1 VETIGVAADATRIFE
16 PARPILAR
24 NLRRSECRGVYEALG
39 VRRVVNACGIYTDL
53 GGSVLSPSVWAAAAA
68 ANATWA
74 AMGELLD
81 AAGARVAALCG
92 CEAARVVPGA
102 SAGIALSV
110 GACIARGDG
119 QLSEALPRVESVV
132 WMQRGHEYKYARCV
146 GLAGA
151 RVEWMD
157 DVVGALALAGGDGDG
172 AARPAAILHPAHLDA
187 AAVGLAEVAPL
198 ARAAGV
204 PVVVDA
210 AYLNFPMSELERWAA
225 AADLAC
231 FSAKYFWGPNTGGFV
246 AGRARPVA
254 DVAALDFTGYESGE
268 WRTFGRAFKLDRA
281 TVVATVAAL
290 EEWAALDH
298 DARLAGYAKLAAELA
313 KRCEELP
320 GAGAHVEQKLFT
332 LDERLVDGPI
342 NAVLVR
348 GGDAV
353 ALEAGLA
360 AGDPSIRAMAEGDA
374 LVLCTEALRPGEVDE
389 IAAALASLRQ
399 SLDDG

>member
-1 VETIGVAADATRIFE
+1 M
-16 PARPILAR
+16 
-24 NLRRSECRGVYEALG
+24 YEALG

-53 GGSVLSPSVWAAAAA
+53 GGSVLSPAVWAAAAE

-92 CEAARVVPGA
+92 CAAARVVPGA

-119 QLSEALPRVESVV
+119 PLSEALPRLEAVV
-132 WMQRGHEYKYARCV
+132 WMQRGHEYKYSRCAA
-146 GLAGA
+146 LAGA
-151 RVEWMD
+151 RVEWVD
-157 DVVGALALAGGDGDG
+157 DIVAALAS
-172 AARPAAILHPAHLDA
+172 AAPPAAILHPAHLDD
-187 AAVGLAEVAPL
+187 AAVGMEELAPL
-198 ARAAGV
+198 ARAARV

-210 AYLNFPMSELERWAA
+210 AFLSFPMSELERWAN

-231 FSAKYFWGPNTGGFV
+231 FSAKYFWGPNAAGFV
-246 AGRARPVA
+246 AGRAGPVA
-254 DVAALDFTGYESGE
+254 DVATLDFTGYETGA

-290 EEWAALDH
+290 EEWVGLDH
-298 DARLAGYAKLAAELA
+298 DARLAGYATLADALAA
-313 KRCEELP
+313 RCERLP
-320 GAGAHVEQKLFT
+320 GARVERKQFT
-332 LDERLVDGPI
+332 LDERLVDGPV

-348 GGDAV
+348 GADPV

-360 AGDPSIRAMAEGDA
+360 AANPSIRAMAEGDA
-374 LVLCTEALRPGEVDE
+374 LVFCTEALRSGEVDE
-389 IAAALASLRQ
+389 IATTLDSVWQ

>member
-1 VETIGVAADATRIFE
+1 M
-16 PARPILAR
+16 PH
-24 NLRRSECRGVYEALG
+24 VYERLG

-53 GGSVLSPSVWAAAAA
+53 GGSVLSPSVWAAATQ

-74 AMGELLD
+74 AMDELLD
-81 AAGARVAALCG
+81 GAGARIAALCG

-102 SAGIALSV
+102 SAGIALAL

-119 QLSEALPRVESVV
+119 ALSEALPLVDAVV
-132 WMQRGHEYKYARCV
+132 WMQRGHDYKYARCAA
-146 GLAGA
+146 LAGA
-151 RVEWMD
+151 RVEWID
-157 DVVGALALAGGDGDG
+157 DLAAALAPWAAGASAGPGAAPPSG
-172 AARPAAILHPAHLDA
+172 AAPPPATAARPVAILHPAHLDA
-187 AAVGLAEVAPL
+187 AAVGTAELAPL

-204 PVVVDA
+204 PIVVDA
-210 AYLNFPMSELERWAA
+210 AFLSFPMSELERWAA

-231 FSAKYFWGPNTGGFV
+231 FSAKYFGGPNGGGFV
-246 AGRARPVA
+246 AGRAGPVA
-254 DVAALDFTGYESGE
+254 DVAALDFTGYETGS
-268 WRTFGRAFKLDRA
+268 WRTFGRAWKLDRA

-290 EEWAALDH
+290 EEWAVLDH
-298 DARLAGYAKLAAELA
+298 DARLAGYAALAEALAA
-313 KRCEELP
+313 RCAELP
-320 GAGAHVEQKLFT
+320 GARVERKQFT

-353 ALEAGLA
+353 ALEGRLA

-374 LVLCTEALRPGEVDE
+374 LVFCTEALRLAEVDE
-389 IAAALASLRQ
+389 IASALATFWQ